1 MVTFIIK
8 SGVGLSQL
16 RSLAKQ
22 VKQDES
28 TLNPLVMMK
37 TTQAVQKLE
46 SAFISNLRQNFLANS
61 DLAQTSSLE
70 AK

>member
-8 SGVGLSQL
+8 SGVSLGQL

-22 VKQDES
+22 VKQDDS

-46 SAFISNLRQNFLANS
+46 SAFISNLRQNFSANS

>member
-8 SGVGLSQL
+8 SGVSLSQL

-46 SAFISNLRQNFLANS
+46 SAFISNLRKNLNS